1 VEKDESRSDV
11 STGHFELS
19 FEVGSRQWGG
29 TSWNLVVD
37 LGAFDDDTM
46 DNEGDISWSI
56 TRTTGTSA
64 TRRTDQYSEIIS
76 RVIAEPFKYMKTG
89 LLDLIPGNATSA
101 RKTLAKAVA
110 DGSVVVTPTAAP
122 ENGRL
127 VTRDRYGPSQM
138 LLNARK
144 LTSAA

>member
-1 VEKDESRSDV
+1 
-11 STGHFELS
+11 
-19 FEVGSRQWGG
+19 
-29 TSWNLVVD
+29 VVD

-76 RVIAEPFKYMKTG
+76 RVIAEPFKYTKTG